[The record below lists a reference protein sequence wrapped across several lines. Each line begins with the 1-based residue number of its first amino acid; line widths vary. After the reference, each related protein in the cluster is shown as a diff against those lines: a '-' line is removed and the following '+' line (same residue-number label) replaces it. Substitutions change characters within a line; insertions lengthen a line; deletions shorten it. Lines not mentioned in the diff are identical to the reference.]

1 MVNRLEGSRG
11 SVTGDILT
19 QPASQ
24 VVLLQY
30 YYLTWYKKSAE
41 QRWWIVRKGLEV
53 Q

>member
-1 MVNRLEGSRG
+1 MVDRSEGSRV
-11 SVTGDILT
+11 SVTRDVLT

-53 Q
+53 L

>member
-1 MVNRLEGSRG
+1 MVDRSEGFRG

-30 YYLTWYKKSAE
+30 YYLTWYIKSTD
-41 QRWWIVRKGLEV
+41 Q
-53 Q
+53 